1 MFRRLSN
8 GWALAQ
14 QSFRVLLLDKEL
26 LLFPAMSG
34 LACLLVLASF
44 ALPLWQSGQV
54 QVLLEQKHF
63 DVRDSVGL
71 LGYALLFAFYFVNY
85 FVIVFFNA
93 ALIECAVIRFR
104 GGDPTVGDGLRA
116 AWARLPQI
124 AGWALVSAT
133 VGVVL
138 RAIESRS
145 QKVGQIV
152 AGLLGMAWGAA
163 TYFVVP
169 VLVVERVGPVDALK
183 RSFAILKKT
192 WGEALTANFSI
203 GLFVFLANLA
213 AVVPALLGLA
223 VAGVPGLIGGAV
235 VTVALW
241 MLIGLASAALNTIVL
256 AAVYLYAAEG
266 DVSRHFDAELLRDA
280 FVKK

>member
-8 GWALAQ
+8 GWGLAQ
-14 QSFRVLLLDKEL
+14 QSFRVLMLDKEL

-54 QVLLEQKHF
+54 QVILEQKQV
-63 DVRDSVGL
+63 DIGP
-71 LGYALLFAFYFVNY
+71 LGYLLLFAFYFVNY

-93 ALIECAVIRFR
+93 ALVECAIIRFR

-116 AWARLPQI
+116 ATARLPQI
-124 AGWALVSAT
+124 VGWALVSAT
-133 VGVVL
+133 VGVIL

-145 QKVGQIV
+145 EKVGQFV

-163 TYFVVP
+163 TFFVVP
-169 VLVVERVGPVDALK
+169 VLVVEKLGPVDALK
-183 RSFAILKKT
+183 RSFVILKKT
-192 WGEALTANFSI
+192 WGETLTANFSI
-203 GLFVFLANLA
+203 GLFVFLAYLVALVPLA
-213 AVVPALLGLA
+213 LGFA
-223 VAGVPGLIGGAV
+223 VAGVPGLIGGAT
-235 VTVALW
+235 VTVVLW
-241 MLIGLASAALNTIVL
+241 ILISLASAALNTIVM
-256 AAVYLYAAEG
+256 AAAYLYASEG
-266 DVSRHFDAELLRDA
+266 SVPRQFDAELLRDA